1 MSRTRTAA
9 LITPLAAVALLL
21 APSPA
26 LAHDVLTAS
35 DPEDGTTLEAIP
47 EEVVLTFN
55 NAPMEGGDGSAI
67 VVTGPDGE
75 TQYEDGALTFSDAD
89 VSVGLSPLD
98 EAGEYSIAY
107 RVVSSDGHPIQ
118 DTITFSVTDEAVAD
132 AAPEEP
138 EEEPA
143 EAEQPSDEVASDAT
157 AAAEEPADEGTSPTT
172 LLLVGGIATLAV
184 IGLIV
189 ILVVRMRKRPGSG
202 ENQ

>member
-1 MSRTRTAA
+1 MKRTHIAA
-9 LITPLAAVALLL
+9 LIAPLAASALLL

-26 LAHDVLTAS
+26 LAHDVLIAS
-35 DPEDGTTLEAIP
+35 DPEDGATLEAVP

-75 TQYEDGALTFSDAD
+75 TQYEDGALTFDGAD
-89 VSVGLSPLD
+89 VSVGLSTLD
-98 EAGEYSIAY
+98 EAGEYSIGY

-118 DTITFSVTDEAVAD
+118 DTLAFSVSEEAVAA
-132 AAPEEP
+132 AAPEQPAEEEGAQ

-143 EAEQPSDEVASDAT
+143 EEVEESP
-157 AAAEEPADEGTSPTT
+157 AAAEEPAAEGTSSTT
-172 LLLVGGIATLAV
+172 LLLVGGIAALAV

-189 ILVVRMRKRPGSG
+189 VLVVRMRNSTGSPR
-202 ENQ
+202 